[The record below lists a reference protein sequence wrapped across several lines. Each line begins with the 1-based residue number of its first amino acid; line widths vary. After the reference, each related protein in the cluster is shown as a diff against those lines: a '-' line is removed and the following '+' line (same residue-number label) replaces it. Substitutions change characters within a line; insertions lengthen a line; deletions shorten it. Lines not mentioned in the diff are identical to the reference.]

1 MHIYDLIIENYYFFT
16 EKKNILL
23 RIFYTFV
30 RIVFCDLNIVLSL
43 SLSLSSQLAGQM
55 VFFLHS
61 KYVEIAGNIN
71 IKPPLMHTC
80 HQL

>member
-1 MHIYDLIIENYYFFT
+1 MWYYR
-16 EKKNILL
+16 ERISQDNILGYPL
-23 RIFYTFV
+23 F
-30 RIVFCDLNIVLSL
+30 VFCDLNIVL

-71 IKPPLMHTC
+71 IKPQLMHTC